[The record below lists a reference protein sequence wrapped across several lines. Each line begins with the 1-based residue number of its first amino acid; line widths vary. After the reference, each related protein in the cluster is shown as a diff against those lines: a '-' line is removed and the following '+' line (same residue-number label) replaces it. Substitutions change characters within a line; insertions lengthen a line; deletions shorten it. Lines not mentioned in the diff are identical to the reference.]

1 MKNLRLRSDRRLRIS
16 IELPVCELE
25 MPLKNIIG
33 LWFVPEFRRSFRAI
47 RRLGLERLDA
57 RQMLDGAGTAFAAL
71 GAEGESTPMADFA
84 LTDYNSTSPTYQQPV
99 SPRDYLEQVSGWY
112 LGSAF

>member
-1 MKNLRLRSDRRLRIS
+1 MS
-16 IELPVCELE
+16 
-25 MPLKNIIG
+25 LKNITG
-33 LWFVPEFRRSFRAI
+33 FWFAPEFQRSFRAT

-71 GAEGESTPMADFA
+71 GGEGESTAMADFA
-84 LTDYNSTSPTYQQPV
+84 LTDYNSTSPTYQHPV